1 MDKYIGEKDYEHG
14 SKEKIGVLITNLG
27 TPDAP
32 NRKELKVYLNQFLS
46 DPRVIELPKIL
57 WQILLKKWNQ
67 LKILMAGFVALDME
81 LTKILQKKM
90 FIYL

>member
-1 MDKYIGEKDYEHG
+1 MVKYIGEKDYEHG

-46 DPRVIELPKIL
+46 DPRAVSYTHLTLP
-57 WQILLKKWNQ
+57 
-67 LKILMAGFVALDME
+67 
-81 LTKILQKKM
+81 T
-90 FIYL
+90 IYSV